1 MTRYAIAVILTA
13 LPLAAQTTSVQG
25 LVTDSQGAAVPEA
38 VVTARNLDTSAER
51 KTLTSA
57 LGEYAMLQMP
67 PGSYALTFEK
77 PGFRISKSE
86 VALQV
91 DTPSTLNMKLEV
103 GQVNE
108 TVNVTAAAITVNTE
122 NASVGNP
129 FTETQVKDIP
139 LQTRNVVSLLSVEP
153 GVTSGGNV
161 IGSRSDQNNVVLDGV
176 DVNDNFGANGFN
188 SAIPIPLDSIQE
200 FRTTIA
206 GQGADQGRSSG
217 GQVAIVTKGGSNQFH
232 GSAYEYNRNT
242 LTSANTWTNNKAGVP
257 RAPLIRN
264 QYGASLGGRIIKN
277 KLFFFYNYEAR
288 TDRSFASQ
296 KSNVPTAA
304 FAQGN
309 VAVAL
314 KDGRTVMLTPQD
326 VANIDPLHI
335 GASQYTLNLMKQLPA
350 GNNPSGGSD
359 KGLNFSQLVFN
370 TPSHLD
376 NYVQVARMDYN
387 IDSAGH

>member
-1 MTRYAIAVILTA
+1 
-13 LPLAAQTTSVQG
+13 
-25 LVTDSQGAAVPEA
+25 
-38 VVTARNLDTSAER
+38 
-51 KTLTSA
+51 
-57 LGEYAMLQMP
+57 MLQV
-67 PGSYALTFEK
+67 E
-77 PGFRISKSE
+77 
-86 VALQV
+86 
-91 DTPSTLNMKLEV
+91 TPSTLNMKLEV

-108 TVNVTAAAITVNTE
+108 TVNVTATATVVNTE

-129 FTETQVKDIP
+129 FTEAQIKEIP
-139 LQTRNVVSLLSVEP
+139 LQTRYVVALMSVEP

-161 IGSRSDQNNVVLDGV
+161 IGSRPDQNNVLLDGV

-188 SAIPIPLDSIQE
+188 SVIPIPLDSVQE

-206 GQGADQGRSSG
+206 GQGADLGRSSG

-242 LTSANTWTNNKAGVP
+242 LASANTWTNNKAGVP
-257 RAPLIRN
+257 RAALVRN
-264 QYGASLGGRIIKN
+264 QYGASLGGRIVKN

-288 TDRSFASQ
+288 TDRSASSQ
-296 KSNVPTAA
+296 KANVPSAN

-335 GASQYTLNLMKQLPA
+335 GASQYTPQFDEA
-350 GNNPSGGSD
+350 
-359 KGLNFSQLVFN
+359 
-370 TPSHLD
+370 
-376 NYVQVARMDYN
+376 VARRQQPV
-387 IDSAGH
+387 GRFG